1 MTFTEIVL
9 LMIALGI
16 WSIVAI
22 LAYGLFFV
30 GPNDEGDL

>member
-1 MTFTEIVL
+1 MTLIELEL

-30 GPNDEGDL
+30 GPDDEGDL